1 MTGSEIPVV
10 WPTDIDSTSSD
21 LCDQLNEALSDKFLR
36 IVQLSYKLATKEQEL
51 LILLFCLAM
60 RQTDHLAVSA
70 IFWSVISQ
78 CDADCAMR
86 SFVNKGICTK
96 SGPRHGLARELHSL
110 VTGRFTLLRKVLHD

>member
-21 LCDQLNEALSDKFLR
+21 LCDQRNEALSDKFLR
-36 IVQLSYKLATKEQEL
+36 IVQLSYKLATDEQEL
-51 LILLFCLAM
+51 LILLPCLAT
-60 RQTDHLAVSA
+60 RQTDLVAVST

-86 SFVNKGICTK
+86 SLVNHGICTK
-96 SGPRHGLARELHSL
+96 SGPRHGLARELHL
-110 VTGRFTLLRKVLHD
+110 FVTGRVQVTAKEGAP